1 MDLERHVAEQGWDQP
16 LELYALV
23 PTVELLEAE
32 PAAAQMLGITE
43 PESPD
48 DLTPVQQERLP
59 DDVPLEEAL
68 GRIMWPEGVAGCALV
83 MERLVVKGSDE
94 TLAVDEDPST
104 SGKETEEIRMVAGVV
119 RDGSRYCAMR
129 MRTYDTDEDVMHGN
143 DLVPALTS
151 ALALT
156 LDIDLS
162 ATDPEGSEN

>member
-129 MRTYDTDEDVMHGN
+129 MRNHDTDEDVMHGN

-156 LDIDLS
+156 LDIELS
-162 ATDPEGSEN
+162 AIDPEGSQN